1 MSDKLLATAW
11 ESDQMQRGPVALFLS
26 NYLDSNN
33 KIKVLNINAPW
44 GAGKTY
50 FLNNW
55 MLQEKT
61 HRACVYF
68 NAWENDFTGDAFVS
82 LVSAVR
88 EQLQDIIGVT
98 VKADSIVQEFTHK
111 AARAMV
117 AATPT
122 LAKGVLKKLTGTD
135 LDELKDLIDEDALG
149 DAAEKAVE
157 TMITS
162 SRDAL
167 NAVNDFKQVFH
178 ELLVA
183 ARDKAQSDETKFPV
197 YIFIDEL
204 DRCRPTFSIELL
216 ERLKHLFDA
225 PDCKFI
231 IATDSQQ
238 LGEAIKAVYGN
249 GFNSQKYLKRFFDSE
264 FTLDNADYAAWI
276 KANFALLPAPA
287 SVEMGHSVVD
297 PLSARTHYHGSTRQV
312 VAADKDTVL
321 AGPHKLDKDQVIFL
335 ALTKAFRPQIRDLE
349 RIALK
354 ISSMQANVKSRDFY
368 FFWAAYLVFLKEE
381 KPEIYS
387 EAITGD
393 HNKVL
398 NILISDSPPVKLSFV
413 SSNMSIHE
421 LFFRYLNLF
430 RSGQEEARKAARNH
444 DGEREFLY
452 TISAAFAN
460 EYPAMASYP
469 NLVDLSY
476 HLR

>member
-1 MSDKLLATAW
+1 MSDELVATAW
-11 ESDQMQRGPVALFLS
+11 ASDQMQRGPVALFLS
-26 NYLDSNN
+26 NYLDSHS

-44 GAGKTY
+44 GAGKTF

-68 NAWENDFTGDAFVS
+68 NAWENDFTGDSFVS
-82 LVSAVR
+82 LVSAIR
-88 EQLQDIIGVT
+88 DQLQDIIGLP
-98 VKADSIVQEFTHK
+98 VKADGIVQEFTQK
-111 AARAMV
+111 AAKAMV
-117 AATPT
+117 AATPA

-135 LDELKDLIDEDALG
+135 LDVLKELIDEDALG

-167 NAVNDFKQVFH
+167 NAVNDFKKVFH

-183 ARDKAQSDETKFPV
+183 AADKAQSGETKCPV

-225 PDCKFI
+225 PNCKFI

-249 GFNSQKYLKRFFDSE
+249 GFDSRRYLKRFFDSE

-276 KANFALLPAPA
+276 KANFALLPDPAPM
-287 SVEMGHSVVD
+287 EMGHSIED
-297 PLSARTHYHGSTRQV
+297 PLASRTYSYGSGRER

-321 AGPHKLDKDQVIFL
+321 TGPHRLDADQVIFL
-335 ALTKAFRPQIRDLE
+335 ALA
-349 RIALK
+349 
-354 ISSMQANVKSRDFY
+354 
-368 FFWAAYLVFLKEE
+368 
-381 KPEIYS
+381 
-387 EAITGD
+387 
-393 HNKVL
+393 
-398 NILISDSPPVKLSFV
+398 
-413 SSNMSIHE
+413 
-421 LFFRYLNLF
+421 
-430 RSGQEEARKAARNH
+430 
-444 DGEREFLY
+444 
-452 TISAAFAN
+452 
-460 EYPAMASYP
+460 
-469 NLVDLSY
+469 
-476 HLR
+476 